1 VRSLRA
7 THGADQS
14 HVGIRGQWDQGDG
27 LMWRN
32 DENAHLKFLQQ
43 QTAVQEGRK
52 DTNNAGEEEVTDE
65 LAKAMQDLF
74 LKTLLPEEHAQ
85 RQKLLGLVG
94 NRFSLC
100 SNSIKHDIATF
111 SETPTHTRRASHS
124 RQEHSRASLSSVHSA
139 KDPQL
144 LSMSTAMSPD
154 TLGLSAAKTIKG
166 LWSEHHPS
174 PTQSSEARG
183 TTTGGQQ
190 KGASTRGGLG
200 GNGGG
205 GGGGKR
211 RPTTAGDCGV
221 QMMQMPLGI
230 RPHSSGNVACL
241 PSQHKHSLH
250 IDPRTLPRALQ
261 NPQVLCIHV
270 YMRKCMY
277 IHIHIY
283 IHTHTQT

>member
-1 VRSLRA
+1 MRSLRA
-7 THGADQS
+7 RHGADQS
-14 HVGIRGQWDQGDG
+14 HVGISGQWDQGDG

-32 DENAHLKFLQQ
+32 DENAHLKFLKQ

-85 RQKLLGLVG
+85 RQRLVGLVG
-94 NRFSLC
+94 NRFSLS
-100 SNSIKHDIATF
+100 SNSIKYDIATF
-111 SETPTHTRRASHS
+111 SETPTHTHRASHP
-124 RQEHSRASLSSVHSA
+124 RQDHSRASLSSVHSA
-139 KDPQL
+139 KDPRPQ
-144 LSMSTAMSPD
+144 SM
-154 TLGLSAAKTIKG
+154 L
-166 LWSEHHPS
+166 
-174 PTQSSEARG
+174 G
-183 TTTGGQQ
+183 TTAGGQR
-190 KGASTRGGLG
+190 KGASMRGGLG

-230 RPHSSGNVACL
+230 RPHSSGNFACL

-261 NPQVLCIHV
+261 DPQVLYTHV
-270 YMRKCMY
+270 YICK
-277 IHIHIY
+277 
-283 IHTHTQT
+283 